1 MRPVATSP
9 ACPLGFS
16 ERDLPPGAELP
27 PAWRTPRPEGRRS
40 PMPPGRREVSAA
52 ATASPTAPP
61 PGPLQATATLAAY
74 NLWSSPARRRE
85 AAAEEAT
92 ARCTAQLEPLVFACL
107 ALGVALTCRDGSLPH
122 VASAAT
128 LGAALALGAHQVLGR
143 GPRLRR
149 GARRLA
155 EGRFAAA
162 EAATAWSPG
171 SGAGLLQ
178 LAECRRRQ
186 GKWAQAANALVRL
199 QPDDHAELEAWTL
212 QLEAVAARHAGPLA
226 DFAQLFS
233 TPTDDDVDDEPSVP
247 AATTRLPCAIVAQ
260 ASR

>member
-40 PMPPGRREVSAA
+40 PVPSRRRESPAP
-52 ATASPTAPP
+52 ASPTAHP
-61 PGPLQATATLAAY
+61 PGPLQATATLEAY

-92 ARCTAQLEPLVFACL
+92 ARCTAQLEPLIFACL
-107 ALGVALTCRDGSLPH
+107 ALGVAITCRDGSLPQ

-186 GKWAQAANALVRL
+186 EKWAQAANALVRL
-199 QPDDHAELEAWTL
+199 QPEDHAELEAWTL

-226 DFAQLFS
+226 DFAQRFS
-233 TPTDDDVDDEPSVP
+233 TPTDDDVDDAPSAP
-247 AATTRLPCAIVAQ
+247 PTTTRPPCAIVAER
-260 ASR
+260 SR